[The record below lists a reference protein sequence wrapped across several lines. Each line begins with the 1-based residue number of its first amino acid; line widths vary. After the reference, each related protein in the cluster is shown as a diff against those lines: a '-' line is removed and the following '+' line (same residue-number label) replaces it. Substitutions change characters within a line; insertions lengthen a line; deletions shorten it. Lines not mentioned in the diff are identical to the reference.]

1 MFGKD
6 APTLEQVSEDEDW
19 GPGRRKRRKKE
30 SDAANTLMTLHE
42 SEKKCSNNEQNAMTK
57 FPSDAQNKRACFRLP
72 RQAVEVVLIV
82 FVVIFPWFSKIEVL
96 VKNNLSVMNVVLI
109 FVFHFLMEC
118 SRSFARPF

>member
-42 SEKKCSNNEQNAMTK
+42 SEKKCSNNEQNHDFCDGATMINRK
-57 FPSDAQNKRACFRLP
+57 LHSAALMPAH
-72 RQAVEVVLIV
+72 
-82 FVVIFPWFSKIEVL
+82 
-96 VKNNLSVMNVVLI
+96 LSL
-109 FVFHFLMEC
+109 
-118 SRSFARPF
+118 